1 MSEKEQKKL
10 DCSLTTKELAEAIQ
24 SMQSGKAPGPDGF
37 PIEFYMRFEEKLL
50 APLLDMFKE
59 FYIKGILPPS
69 LRLAIITLIL
79 KPNKPP
85 NECSC
90 FRPISLMGCDIKILD
105 WSHIFPISLTMIK
118 MALSKIDMDF
128 IIFGAF

>member
-69 LRLAIITLIL
+69 LRLAIITLSVTL
-79 KPNKPP
+79 KY
-85 NECSC
+85 SA
-90 FRPISLMGCDIKILD
+90 RPWPED
-105 WSHIFPISLTMIK
+105 WSHIFPILLTMIK

-128 IIFGAF
+128 IIFCVF